1 MDSAIGSIPLEV
13 TVSLTALAILNH
25 FLRTL
30 LIHVDHVKIRIYIIC
45 WCMADNRWL
54 KEHSCG
60 EPPLNDGDMSGYI
73 VKADQISG
81 TVVGTQF

>member
-1 MDSAIGSIPLEV
+1 MIGGQVPEV

-30 LIHVDHVKIRIYIIC
+30 LIRVDHVEIRIYIIS
-45 WCMADNRWL
+45 WYMADNRWL

-60 EPPLNDGDMSGYI
+60 EPPLNDGDMLGLH
-73 VKADQISG
+73 VPAAQISG